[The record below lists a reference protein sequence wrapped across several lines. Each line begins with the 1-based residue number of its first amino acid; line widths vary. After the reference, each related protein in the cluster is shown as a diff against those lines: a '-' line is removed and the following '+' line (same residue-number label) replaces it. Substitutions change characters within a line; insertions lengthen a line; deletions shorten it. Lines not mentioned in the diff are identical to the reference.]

1 MRKEIA
7 MATYYIGADVHS
19 NNTELAI
26 EQRGKIVSRYSVPTT
41 IPAISTVLS
50 SLQGKKILAMEEGPM
65 AGWLFRNLKE
75 KVDKFIVSEPRR
87 NKLIT
92 CEGDKDDRIDSGKLA
107 ILLRG
112 NFLKPVHHT
121 SDSHRAHLKHWINLY
136 HDRVRDAVRDINKI
150 RACCRM
156 HGVRIPRKVVRN
168 HVHRHQWLS
177 ELDNPTLKVQLQ
189 MLWIGYDATKEQVG
203 MAKKQFSSY
212 ARKYPIINS
221 WSDLPG
227 IGIIRATTIFAYLDT
242 PWRFK
247 NRAKLHR
254 YCGVGLVRATSGK
267 DKKGRPRPALLKLP
281 WAVNRR
287 LKNAVM
293 GAATTAIERSDNA
306 FKDYYERM
314 VSNGITPANAKHS
327 VARKMVST
335 MSAMWKTGNEYDEKL
350 L

>member
-26 EQRGKIVSRYSVPTT
+26 EQRGQIVARYSVPTT
-41 IPAISTVLS
+41 IPAISTVLT

-65 AGWLFRNLKE
+65 AGWLFRNLSE
-75 KVDKFIVSEPRR
+75 KVDKFVVSEPRR

-92 CEGDKDDRIDSGKLA
+92 CEGDKDDKIDSGKLA
-107 ILLRG
+107 VLLRG
-112 NFLKPVHHT
+112 NFLKAVYHT
-121 SDSHRAHLKHWINLY
+121 SDDHRAHLKHWINLY
-136 HDRVRDAVRDINKI
+136 HDRVRDAVRCINKI

-156 HGVRIPRKVVRN
+156 HGIRIPRKVVRN

-177 ELDNPTLKVQLQ
+177 GLDNPVLKAQLH
-189 MLWIGYDATKEQVG
+189 MLWIGYDATKEQVEL
-203 MAKKQFSSY
+203 AKKQFSSY
-212 ARKYPIINS
+212 ARKYPIIKS
-221 WSDLPG
+221 WCKLPG
-227 IGIIRATTIFAYLDT
+227 IRIIRATTIFAYLDT

-247 NRAKLHR
+247 KRSKLHK
-254 YCGVGLVRATSGK
+254 YCGVGLVRTTSGK
-267 DKKGRPRPALLKLP
+267 DNKGRHRPPRLKLP

-287 LKNAVM
+287 IKNAVI
-293 GAATTAIERSDNA
+293 GAATTAIEHGDNA
-306 FKDYYERM
+306 FRDYYERM
-314 VSNGITPANAKHS
+314 VSNGISPTNAKHS

-335 MSAMWKTGNEYDEKL
+335 MSAMWKTGSEYDEKL

>member
-1 MRKEIA
+1 

-26 EQRGKIVSRYSVPTT
+26 EQGGKIVARYSMPTT

-50 SLQGKKILAMEEGPM
+50 SLEGRKIFAMDEGPM
-65 AGWLFRNLKE
+65 AGWLYRNLSE
-75 KVDKFIVSEPRR
+75 KVDEFIVAEPRR

-92 CEGDKDDRIDSGKLA
+92 SEGDKDDKIDSAKLA
-107 ILLRG
+107 VLLRG

-121 SDSHRAHLKHWINLY
+121 SDNHRAYLKHWINLY
-136 HDRVRDAVRDINKI
+136 HDRVRDAVRSINKI

-168 HVHRHQWLS
+168 PLHRRDWLS
-177 ELDNPTLKVQLQ
+177 GLDNPILKAQLQ
-189 MLWIGYDATKEQVG
+189 MFWIGYDATKEQVG
-203 MAKKQFSSY
+203 LARKQFSSY
-212 ARKYPIINS
+212 ARKYPIIKS
-221 WSDLPG
+221 WCKLPG
-227 IGIIRATTIFAYLDT
+227 VGLIRATTIFAYLDT

-247 NRAKLHR
+247 NRAKLYK
-254 YCGVGLVRATSGK
+254 YCGVGLVRVSSGK
-267 DKKGRPRPALLKLP
+267 DKKGRPKPPRLRLP

-287 LKNAVM
+287 IKNAVL
-293 GAATTAIERSDNA
+293 GAATSAIEKGDNA
-306 FKDYYERM
+306 FKAYYERM
-314 VSNGITPANAKHS
+314 LSHGIVPANAKHS

-335 MSAMWKTGNEYDEKL
+335 MSALWKTGNQYDEKL